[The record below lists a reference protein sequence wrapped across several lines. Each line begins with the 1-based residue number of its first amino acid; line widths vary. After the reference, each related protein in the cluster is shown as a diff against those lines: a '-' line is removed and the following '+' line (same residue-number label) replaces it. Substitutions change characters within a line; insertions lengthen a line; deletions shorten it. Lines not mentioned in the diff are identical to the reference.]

1 MTVWYFELIQ
11 SWFFGQSYCSRIQVL
26 QIAQFCV
33 SFSHDRKS
41 EMNVKHKIRTYV
53 IHNISQGHVTFC
65 EEVGID
71 SRKHAQD
78 SLKTQ
83 KQRNK

>member
-1 MTVWYFELIQ
+1 M
-11 SWFFGQSYCSRIQVL
+11 QVL
-26 QIAQFCV
+26 ALV
-33 SFSHDRKS
+33 SFVSVFLMRENLRGLRD
-41 EMNVKHKIRTYV
+41 NLKHKIRTYV
-53 IHNISQGHVTFC
+53 IHKISQGHVTFF

-83 KQRNK
+83 KTKNK